1 MKFLLPLLACLNEAA
16 ITLNVETF
24 TDFDNAFHIEGTNI
38 PLGPVLKAS
47 FSGDV
52 KASLDLFGGKFA
64 MIDSGESKTTADCKT
79 WRYAQYTTACR
90 EPFLS
95 HTAQEGAGEIFI
107 DATTGKFGVKSHA
120 TATAG
125 GASMQEAFC
134 AVVNVPV
141 KSYPPP
147 SMLKSKINAQVFKR
161 VEDRLNSMPHTE
173 HDGIAT
179 FHGPEDNYGKAHGYG
194 YGTSIFEI
202 HTDGGAPIK
211 AETTGYAPAHQP
223 YTKGWEGGNE
233 TFHVIGSASMT
244 FSKWTS
250 PATALATF
258 TGCPGGSTTN
268 LHAHP
273 EATRSLASLN
283 AVVQMMRQHDE
294 LGWLPEDPAAYFMEQ
309 LEQQGDDGVQQAVEP
324 EEQEHMKADAKELF
338 EDDMINH
345 KVLACIAGTMLGSIV
360 MMAALKIRKSLRR
373 TEDAAYENL
382 EA

>member
-1 MKFLLPLLACLNEAA
+1 MKFLLPLLVRFNEAA

-24 TDFDNAFHIEGTNI
+24 TDFENAFHIEGTNI

-52 KASLDLFGGKFA
+52 KASLDLFAGKFS
-64 MIDSGESKTTADCKT
+64 MVDSGESKTTADCKT
-79 WRYAQYTTACR
+79 YRFARYTTACR

-95 HTAQEGAGEIFI
+95 HTVQEGAGEIFI
-107 DATTGKFGVKSHA
+107 DATTGKFGVKSHD

-125 GASMQEAFC
+125 GASMEGSFC

-147 SMLKSKINAQVFKR
+147 SMLKSKINAKVFKR
-161 VEDRLNSMPHTE
+161 VEDRLNSLPHTV

-179 FHGPEDNYGKAHGYG
+179 FHSNHDYSKSRGYG
-194 YGTSIFEI
+194 YGAETLEI
-202 HTDGGAPIK
+202 HTDGGAPVK
-211 AETTGYAPAHQP
+211 AETTGYEPAHRP
-223 YTKGWEGGNE
+223 YTQGWEGGNE

-250 PATALATF
+250 PATALASF
-258 TGCPGGSTTN
+258 TGCPDGSTTN

-273 EATRSLASLN
+273 GATRSLASLN
-283 AVVQMMRQHDE
+283 AVVQMMRQHDD

-309 LEQQGDDGVQQAVEP
+309 IEQQGDE
-324 EEQEHMKADAKELF
+324 EHMKANATELF

-345 KVLACIAGTMLGSIV
+345 KVLACAAGTMLGSIV